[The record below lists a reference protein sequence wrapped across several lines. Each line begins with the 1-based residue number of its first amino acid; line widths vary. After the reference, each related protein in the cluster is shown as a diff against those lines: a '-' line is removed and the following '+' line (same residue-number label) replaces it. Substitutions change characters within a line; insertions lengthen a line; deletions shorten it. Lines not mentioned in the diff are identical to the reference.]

1 MNAAAPKVTEI
12 YIKNGN
18 SNELYVVIGLKVIKE
33 LKFVLRNE
41 VSYVL
46 EGYANDVPG
55 GHISLRRS

>member
-33 LKFVLRNE
+33 LKFVLRSE
-41 VSYVL
+41 VS
-46 EGYANDVPG
+46 
-55 GHISLRRS
+55 